1 MRIATC
7 QILVDMLIVL
17 APFALYPR
25 TGALTVPLVGI
36 LTLFYRGFL
45 VLSKSFLDPFG
56 NEGSDAQLQYI
67 RTDTLLAEVNAAS
80 TRWWRGSERLPFDT
94 MPQDA
99 VGRLPK

>member
-1 MRIATC
+1 MILNGIIA
-7 QILVDMLIVL
+7 
-17 APFALYPR
+17 
-25 TGALTVPLVGI
+25 
-36 LTLFYRGFL
+36 LFYRGL
-45 VLSKSFLDPFG
+45 LELSKNFLDPFG